1 MNDPPKLVTI
11 WDLPVWQGSDR
22 DFCEQDSGI
31 QIVRLSVS
39 SGRDG
44 HCHLAAAAPVPLK
57 SQLCEARQKPREKKD
72 HFLGFRSKTDPS
84 KWSTMGAERIDH
96 AALSAPLL
104 PPRILTF
111 YFSSPPFVEGV
122 RSSFQ
127 WNAIQHHENELCT
140 ILRFFFFPCIFE
152 RFLQIIRYEIIRI
165 IEISISF
172 FLYNHCN

>member
-104 PPRILTF
+104 LPPRIPST
-111 YFSSPPFVEGV
+111 SPRLPFLHSLCRGREALLPMERHSTPRKRIV
-122 RSSFQ
+122 RLVHDTQ
-127 WNAIQHHENELCT
+127 I
-140 ILRFFFFPCIFE
+140 FFFFPRIFE
-152 RFLQIIRYEIIRI
+152 RFLQIIRYEK
-165 IEISISF
+165 
-172 FLYNHCN
+172 